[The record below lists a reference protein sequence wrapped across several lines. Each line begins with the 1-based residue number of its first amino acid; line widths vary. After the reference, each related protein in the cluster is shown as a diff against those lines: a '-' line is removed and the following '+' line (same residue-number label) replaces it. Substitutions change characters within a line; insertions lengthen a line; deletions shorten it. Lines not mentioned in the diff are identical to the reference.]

1 MHKVNKLRIFI
12 ENKDM
17 TEDAGIRHT
26 KIREGIIH
34 FLKTM
39 TIKSIKKDLR
49 VLEIGAGDL
58 KICKQ
63 ILGNKVKTMD
73 LTGDHDILGDVCNYK
88 FEPESWDIIFILEV
102 LEHIPESQKAIDN
115 IQKALI
121 KNGMVIAS
129 SPFTFRSH
137 NPTDYWRFTADGFK
151 YLFKNFQECS
161 VYSTYLNEQERA
173 EHLPL
178 SMFVLAKN

>member
-63 ILGNKVKTMD
+63 ILGNK
-73 LTGDHDILGDVCNYK
+73 
-88 FEPESWDIIFILEV
+88 
-102 LEHIPESQKAIDN
+102 
-115 IQKALI
+115 
-121 KNGMVIAS
+121 S

>member
-1 MHKVNKLRIFI
+1 MGK
-12 ENKDM
+12 
-17 TEDAGIRHT
+17 T
-26 KIREGIIH
+26 KERVKSLLKSVIWRLCGVVILVAVTFAYTRSWMQMGLITLVH

-63 ILGNKVKTMD
+63 ILGNK
-73 LTGDHDILGDVCNYK
+73 
-88 FEPESWDIIFILEV
+88 
-102 LEHIPESQKAIDN
+102 
-115 IQKALI
+115 
-121 KNGMVIAS
+121 S

-137 NPTDYWRFTADGFK
+137 NPTDYWRFTADGSK
-151 YLFKNFQECS
+151 HPPKNPQECS